1 MDFSGQS
8 LRVQTWATVTASLA
22 ITACDQSGRGDIESG
37 RRSRSR
43 DAVNPLMITGFR
55 RCITG
60 RRWVSATLRRRMLT
74 GAGVRRVVR
83 TREIAN
89 RTTHNGQ
96 SSAIKPVSP
105 MAIRIAHGEDVRLSR
120 IGAASAGQNRR
131 YIRPSRIGGSSARVA
146 AAPCSDDGG
155 AEHEGDPGHLEAA
168 EIVSEKHPTDDH
180 SDGKLGAAD
189 HRGRPFAG
197 AGSAP

>member
-1 MDFSGQS
+1 MGV
-8 LRVQTWATVTASLA
+8 R
-22 ITACDQSGRGDIESG
+22 DIEAE
-37 RRSRSR
+37 
-43 DAVNPLMITGFR
+43 DVD
-55 RCITG
+55 RCWCATG
-60 RRWVSATLRRRMLT
+60 RPDSGNRQSDYPQRSEQCDKASEPDGYQDRAWRRRAFESHR
-74 GAGVRRVVR
+74 GGVSG
-83 TREIAN
+83 TE
-89 RTTHNGQ
+89 T
-96 SSAIKPVSP
+96 
-105 MAIRIAHGEDVRLSR
+105 
-120 IGAASAGQNRR
+120 R